1 MTRIEAPLPL
11 NPAARGA
18 RAPAEGG
25 PVRFGFI
32 LLPHFTMTAFSGMLD
47 VLRLSSDEGDHSRP
61 LRLSWQVIDET
72 TTPVRSSSGIQVV
85 PSEELGDPARFDY
98 LVIVGGLL
106 KRPPVG
112 RPVLEFIRRAAA
124 RDVHLVGLC
133 TGVFTLMQA
142 GVLEGYRMC
151 VSWFHYW
158 DFLERFPGVDPQQVS
173 ADRLFVFDR
182 RRITCSGGRASIDVT
197 AEILR
202 RHIDLSIVQKALRI
216 LQVDDVGR
224 ANAAQP
230 LPPGIR
236 PNTHPA
242 VRRAVLL
249 MEQHVGK
256 ALSLNELAERL
267 GVSVR
272 HLERLFKE
280 CTGQSPQAYARGVRL
295 RLAAWMLTHTKKTI
309 STVATDCGFSDA
321 SHLGREFRAAFHV
334 PPSAWRDRAQLP
346 DALLPAAVDT
356 PDYVSEVFPGRSEF
370 F

>member
-1 MTRIEAPLPL
+1 MEPPLRVNRASHEPPEAS
-11 NPAARGA
+11 
-18 RAPAEGG
+18 GG
-25 PVRFGFI
+25 GRVRFGFI

-47 VLRLSSDEGDHSRP
+47 VLRLASDEGDHSRP
-61 LRLSWQVIDET
+61 MRCSWQVIDET
-72 TTPVRSSSGIQVV
+72 VSPVRSSSGIQVV

-98 LVIVGGLL
+98 LVVVGGLL
-106 KRPPVG
+106 TRPPVN
-112 RPVLEFIRRAAA
+112 RRVLEFIRQAA
-124 RDVHLVGLC
+124 RSEVHLVGLC

-142 GVLEGYRMC
+142 GVLDGYRMC

-158 DFLERFPGVDPQQVS
+158 DFLERFPGVDPNQVS

-182 RRITCSGGRASIDVT
+182 RRITCSGGRASIDVA

-216 LQVDDVGR
+216 LQVDDAER

-236 PNTHPA
+236 PSTHPA

-256 ALSLNELAERL
+256 ALSLAQLAERL
-267 GVSVR
+267 GVSTR

-280 CTGQSPQAYARGVRL
+280 CTGQSPQTYARGVRL

-309 STVATDCGFSDA
+309 STIATDCGFSDA
-321 SHLGREFRAAFHV
+321 SHLGREFRAAFQV
-334 PPSAWRDRAQLP
+334 PPSEWRNRAQLP
-346 DALLPAAVDT
+346 DALLPAVSST